1 MFGGNRNQAL
11 FSQVAQALDSQLE
24 VIGGLRNLVE
34 AQEKRLAGSDALAA
48 MHTDQ
53 IVALTTV
60 IANIAM
66 ALTSSGALPRDAASA
81 VRDATMGAL
90 EPPISEG
97 VRLVLKYLDIWV
109 ESAARG

>member
-60 IANIAM
+60 IANIAI
-66 ALTSSGALPRDAASA
+66 ALTSSEALPR
-81 VRDATMGAL
+81 V
-90 EPPISEG
+90 PPRRFAMLRWARSN
-97 VRLVLKYLDIWV
+97 RP
-109 ESAARG
+109 SARGYGSS